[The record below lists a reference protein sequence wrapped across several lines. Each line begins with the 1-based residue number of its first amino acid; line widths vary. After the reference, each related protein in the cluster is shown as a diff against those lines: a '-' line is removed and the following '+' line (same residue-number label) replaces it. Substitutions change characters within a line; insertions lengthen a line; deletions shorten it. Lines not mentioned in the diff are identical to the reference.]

1 MFKQH
6 VQGNHTLLSH
16 PKYTS
21 QITLDWFDANYWQQ
35 QNKIVGAKKGRA
47 TAWFFKQDELTAV
60 LRHYWRGGLVGKLL
74 SDQYLYPGL
83 EQTRVFKEFSL
94 MSKLIE
100 LGLNVPT
107 PVAAKVTHSGLI
119 YRGDIITEAVKGAK
133 SVLDILIERPLT
145 EDELERIAKTIAL
158 FHSKGV
164 YHADLNINNIL
175 FNDIGDVYIID
186 FDRGEI
192 RTPNPQWQQS
202 NITRL
207 ERSFL
212 KEQGRNDVFNWQVND
227 WQTLHSNY
235 LKTLAN
241 IS

>member
-6 VQGNHTLLSH
+6 VQDNHTVLSH

-83 EQTRVFKEFSL
+83 AQTRVYKEFSL

-107 PVAAKVTHSGLI
+107 PIAAKVTRSGLI

-133 SVLDILIERPLT
+133 SLLDILIERPLT
-145 EDELERIAKTIAL
+145 QDELERIATTIAL
-158 FHSKGV
+158 FHSNGV

-175 FNDIGDVYIID
+175 FDDIGDVYIID

-192 RTPNPQWQQS
+192 RAPNPQWQQS
-202 NITRL
+202 NMERL

-212 KEQGRNDVFNWQVND
+212 KEQGRNDVFNWQLSD

-235 LKTLAN
+235 LKALSGAN
-241 IS
+241 